1 MVSIAYT
8 FSNPYVDFDKREED
22 RNNMLLFLKTGEPV
36 SSKQLFSKYSV
47 DYALISKKELSEY
60 KMPPPILHKAIFSNN
75 SYTLF
80 SINK

>member
-22 RNNMLLFLKTGEPV
+22 RKNMLLFLKTGEPV
-36 SSKQLFSKYSV
+36 SAKLLFPKYGV

-60 KMPPPILHKAIFSNN
+60 KMLPPIFYKALLSSNT
-75 SYTLF
+75 YTLF